1 MTFELSQ
8 FQTVRREGIQL
19 TLRRVLKIDAT
30 LGLASVSERVH
41 VVATAPVVDVKSTAL
56 GTSFSKELLP
66 GIPNARDLWST
77 MALAPGFSMSGVDVG
92 GSHTGSQTRF
102 VSYGVLGGS
111 RTLVEGIISNNN
123 RTGNS
128 GYFDYGSL
136 QEYETSGSGA
146 MGEAAGPGS
155 LLNFAVKAGT
165 DAFHWGALGNY
176 QNHSMRSNNTPDA
189 LSTPGAKDENG
200 FFAPPAGIGDSNSI
214 VSMYD
219 ANGDL
224 GRPIVRGKARFYVSF
239 RDNNYYSTVAGLPGV
254 ETQSR
259 LSNAT
264 FKVNYSL
271 NPRNTLIG
279 FYTWRYKLDSE
290 RDLSA
295 AVPPE
300 STRNQ
305 VGLMHLG
312 KVEWTSILTDR
323 LFLDFQAGTHI
334 ASNEYTSPLNK
345 SRDTTGLPVGRQ
357 DLVTGQFSGTNPS
370 LAYNPDSR
378 PQLTGSLSWSPAAK
392 LWGAHF
398 VKLGFQIHTFSAG
411 GEPFMAGDIFYYDR
425 NGVPAEVQ
433 IYNTPLT
440 SANTNRNIGIYL
452 QDAWNVGTR
461 VTLNVGVRYDN
472 YALGWPAA
480 SNTPNQT
487 AFFQPVSGPAS
498 TPVTWNSIGPRLG
511 VVWDVGGDSRTV
523 IKAFAGNEQGFRW
536 DPNRRL
542 FGKSD
547 TSFWNFKVVARY
559 TTPFWGIS
567 VAPTYRLMSGYNWVR
582 RPCSMPARSTRTR
595 SSLASSPSRDR
606 SAQVPRRRRY
616 ARSSFGR
623 RSDEPHALEL
633 RPVSANAPRMS
644 LATPAQQP

>member
-1 MTFELSQ
+1 
-8 FQTVRREGIQL
+8 
-19 TLRRVLKIDAT
+19 
-30 LGLASVSERVH
+30 
-41 VVATAPVVDVKSTAL
+41 
-56 GTSFSKELLP
+56 
-66 GIPNARDLWST
+66 
-77 MALAPGFSMSGVDVG
+77 
-92 GSHTGSQTRF
+92 
-102 VSYGVLGGS
+102 
-111 RTLVEGIISNNN
+111 
-123 RTGNS
+123 
-128 GYFDYGSL
+128 
-136 QEYETSGSGA
+136 
-146 MGEAAGPGS
+146 
-155 LLNFAVKAGT
+155 
-165 DAFHWGALGNY
+165 
-176 QNHSMRSNNTPDA
+176 
-189 LSTPGAKDENG
+189 
-200 FFAPPAGIGDSNSI
+200 
-214 VSMYD
+214 
-219 ANGDL
+219 
-224 GRPIVRGKARFYVSF
+224 VRGKARFYVSF

-472 YALGWPAA
+472 YALGWPTA

-511 VVWDVGGDSRTV
+511 VSWDVGGDSRTV
-523 IKAFAGNEQGFRW
+523 AKAFIGRFYLDPSTDVTVDANPVGKASRRYVFNDISGNKLLDAGELGNFLSTSGGGGAVRIDPNIKPPYGDELSLHVEREVFTGASLRVSYVYKTLRNYDAEVDIGYLAATKTPYTYLDAGPDNVVGTPDDQTLNLLDREKGAVSDRMWTTPGAAVGTPANDANYQTLEAAFNRRFKDKWMLMTSFGNTWLNEFTTEGGRSGVQDFAGNEQGFRW
-536 DPNRRL
+536 DPNRRS
-542 FGKSD
+542 FGKSE
-547 TSFWNFKVVARY
+547 TSYWNYKLVGRY

-567 VAPTYRLMSGYNWVR
+567 AATTYRLMSGYNWVR
-582 RPCSMPARSTRTR
+582 TLSVKFPVAGSVTIPASEVSLNRAPKVSIVDVRLDKSLNIGSGKMMFVVDLSNLLNAGTVTNFRTGSGSRFKEIIALLPGRSVRVGVEVR
-595 SSLASSPSRDR
+595 
-606 SAQVPRRRRY
+606 
-616 ARSSFGR
+616 F
-623 RSDEPHALEL
+623 
-633 RPVSANAPRMS
+633 
-644 LATPAQQP
+644 